1 MHLSS
6 NGNKTIKDRM
16 PAPACRSFFWCQ
28 GHTDDRRNLKAAGN
42 QRKPRVLPDRQTSR
56 EKWNHHIPEIKW
68 TPSAN
73 PFNPFSRFT
82 FSPGEGGLCSLLH
95 FMEVLCA
102 CVASVLPH
110 LTSILFPSFCLFWET
125 IFFVCDMFFLVLI
138 SLSFFIFFYYFLFAT
153 VTLVK
158 KIKGAAQ
165 EFL

>member
-28 GHTDDRRNLKAAGN
+28 GHTDDRRNPKAAGN

-73 PFNPFSRFT
+73 PLQPILAVYLFAGGGGTLLTLTFHGSALRLRRKRFA
-82 FSPGEGGLCSLLH
+82 SPYLH
-95 FMEVLCA
+95 PVPIFL
-102 CVASVLPH
+102 
-110 LTSILFPSFCLFWET
+110 SILGNNL
-125 IFFVCDMFFLVLI
+125 FVCDMFFLVLI

-158 KIKGAAQ
+158 KIKDAAQ